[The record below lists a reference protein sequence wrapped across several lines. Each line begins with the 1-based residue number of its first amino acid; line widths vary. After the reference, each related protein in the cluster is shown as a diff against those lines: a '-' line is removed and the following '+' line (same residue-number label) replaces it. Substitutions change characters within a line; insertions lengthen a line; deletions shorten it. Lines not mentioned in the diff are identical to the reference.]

1 MKLRDLN
8 PGLIDV
14 PLDEFFNKIQWGTL
28 FSLLPQISEYYD
40 SRLSLVQILR
50 FYGLDYVEQGVD
62 HMQVNCL
69 LVEHGSNDFN
79 KSAKY
84 YSYDR
89 YTGEAKESVYCWK
102 CQKKLTPFWYLFK
115 MEKDQKGVHIMDFF
129 KWVEKVFG
137 VAFPRDLIL
146 DFDPSSFYTFDDIE
160 EKQSVLS
167 LFSYARSLRKL
178 KENSMLYLTNIVN
191 LYNTMKIGA

>member
-8 PGLIDV
+8 PGLANV
-14 PLDEFFNKIQWGTL
+14 SLDEFFIKIQWGTL

-40 SRLSLVQILR
+40 SRLNMVQILHY
-50 FYGLDYVEQGVD
+50 YGLDYVEQGVD

-69 LVEHGSNDFN
+69 WSEHGTNDFN

-89 YTGEAKESVYCWK
+89 HTGEAKEGVYCFK
-102 CQKKLTPFWYLFK
+102 CQKYLTPFWYLFK

-129 KWVEKVFG
+129 KWVKRIFG
-137 VAFPRDLIL
+137 VDFPRDLIL
-146 DFDPSSFYTFDDIE
+146 DFDPNAFYTFDDIE
-160 EKQSVLS
+160 EKQSMLS
-167 LFSYARSLRKL
+167 LFSYARSLRKM
-178 KENSMLYLTNIVN
+178 KENPMLYLTNIVN